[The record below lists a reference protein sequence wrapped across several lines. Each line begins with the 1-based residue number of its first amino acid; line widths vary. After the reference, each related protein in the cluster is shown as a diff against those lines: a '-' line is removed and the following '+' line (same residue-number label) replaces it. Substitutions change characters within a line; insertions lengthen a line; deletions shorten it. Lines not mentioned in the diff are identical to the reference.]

1 MSQRR
6 SLLTYTSAILGLV
19 AALGLGAC
27 SQKEEAKPAPKADV
41 KVEPKADTKPAEP
54 TKAAGPFKVAFVYV
68 GPVGDHGWS
77 YAHDQG
83 RKAVE
88 KEFGDKVKTSFAE
101 KVPEGA
107 DTERVVRDL
116 ASQGNDMIFATS
128 FGYMEGMLKVA
139 PEFPKV
145 KFEHATGFKTAD
157 NMRVYQVRMYET
169 AYLAGILAGK
179 TTKTNKLGFVGSVG
193 IPEVIRN
200 ANAFL
205 LGAQSVNPKAS
216 MKVLWINSWFDP
228 GKEKEAA
235 ETLIAQGADVL
246 IQNTDSTAVVQTA
259 EAKGKFAIG
268 WDSDM
273 STFAPKAHLASSVI
287 NWGPYY
293 IDAVKAAMDGSWKTG
308 SYLGG
313 TKEGLVDL
321 ISFNSSVS
329 EDTKKLVLEKRK
341 AIIDGTLHPF
351 AGPLVGQ
358 DGKEQLAKD
367 AKPEQKFL
375 DGMMFFVKGVD
386 GKIPE
391 EKK

>member
-1 MSQRR
+1 MLNRR
-6 SLLTYTSAILGLV
+6 SLFAVLGMA
-19 AALGLGAC
+19 AALGMSAC
-27 SQKEEAKPAPKADV
+27 SQKEEAKPAPK
-41 KVEPKADTKPAEP
+41 VEAPAAATP
-54 TKAAGPFKVAFVYV
+54 AAAPAAPAGPFKVAFVYV
-68 GPVGDHGWS
+68 GPVGDNGWS

-83 RKAVE
+83 RLALEKAL
-88 KEFGDKVKTSFAE
+88 GDKVKTSFAE

-107 DTERVVRDL
+107 DTERVVRDM
-116 ASQGNDMIFATS
+116 AAAGNDMIFATS
-128 FGYMEGMLKVA
+128 FGYMDGMLKVA

-145 KFEHATGFKTAD
+145 KFEHATGFKTAE

-169 AYLAGILAGK
+169 AYLAGVLAGK
-179 TTKTNKLGFVGSVG
+179 STKSNKLGFVGSIP

-205 LGAQSVNPKAS
+205 LGAQSVNPKATL
-216 MKVLWINSWFDP
+216 KIIWVNSWFDV

-273 STFAPKAHLASSVI
+273 AKFAPKAHLASSVI

-321 ISFNSSVS
+321 ISYNASVS
-329 EDTKKLVLEKRK
+329 EDTKKLVMEKRQ
-341 AIIDGTLHPF
+341 AIIDGNLHPF
-351 AGPLVGQ
+351 AGPLVAQ

-375 DGMMFFVKGVD
+375 DGMMFLVKGVD

>member
-19 AALGLGAC
+19 AALSLGAC

-41 KVEPKADTKPAEP
+41 KVEPKADAKPAEP
-54 TKAAGPFKVAFVYV
+54 AKPAGPFKVAFVYV

-273 STFAPKAHLASSVI
+273 SAFAPKAHLASSVI

-293 IDAVKAAMDGSWKTG
+293 VDAVKAAMDGSWKTG

>member
-1 MSQRR
+1 MFNRR
-6 SLLTYTSAILGLV
+6 SLFATVGIL

-27 SQKEEAKPAPKADV
+27 SQKEEAKPAAAPAAPAAAPVAEV
-41 KVEPKADTKPAEP
+41 KP
-54 TKAAGPFKVAFVYV
+54 AGPFKVAFVYV
-68 GPVGDHGWS
+68 GPIGDNGWT

-83 RKAVE
+83 RLAVE
-88 KEFGDKVKTSFAE
+88 KAFGDKVKTSYAE

-107 DTERVVRDL
+107 DTERVVRDM
-116 ASQGNDMIFATS
+116 ATQGNDMIFATS
-128 FGYMEGMLKVA
+128 FGYMDGMMKVA

-179 TTKTNKLGFVGSVG
+179 TTKSNKLGFVGSIP

-205 LGAQSVNPKAS
+205 LGAQSVNPKTT
-216 MKVLWINSWFDP
+216 MKVIWVNSWFDA

-273 STFAPKAHLASSVI
+273 AKFAPKAHLASSVI

-293 IDAVKAAMDGSWKTG
+293 VDAVKAAMDGSWKTG

-313 TKEGLVDL
+313 TKEGLVDI

-329 EDTKKLVLEKRK
+329 EETKKLVMDKRQ
-341 AIIDGTLHPF
+341 AIIDGTLLPF
-351 AGPLVGQ
+351 AGPVQGQ
-358 DGKEQLAKD
+358 DGKEQFAKGTNPD
-367 AKPEQKFL
+367 QKVL

>member
-1 MSQRR
+1 MLNRR
-6 SLLTYTSAILGLV
+6 SLFAVLGMA
-19 AALGLGAC
+19 AALGISAC
-27 SQKEEAKPAPKADV
+27 SQKEEAKPAPK
-41 KVEPKADTKPAEP
+41 VEAPAAAAEP
-54 TKAAGPFKVAFVYV
+54 AKPAGPFKVAFVYV
-68 GPVGDHGWS
+68 GPVGDNGWS

-83 RKAVE
+83 RLALEKAL
-88 KEFGDKVKTSFAE
+88 GDKVKTSFAE

-107 DTERVVRDL
+107 DTERVVRDM
-116 ASQGNDMIFATS
+116 AAAGNDMIFATS
-128 FGYMEGMLKVA
+128 FGYMDGMLKVA

-145 KFEHATGFKTAD
+145 KFEHATGFKTAE

-169 AYLAGILAGK
+169 AYLAGVLAGK
-179 TTKTNKLGFVGSVG
+179 STKSNKLGFVGSIP

-205 LGAQSVNPKAS
+205 LGAQSVNPKS
-216 MKVLWINSWFDP
+216 TLKIIWVNSWFDV

-273 STFAPKAHLASSVI
+273 AKFAPKAHLASSVI

-321 ISFNSSVS
+321 ISFNASVP
-329 EDTKKLVLEKRK
+329 EETKKLVMEKRQ
-341 AIIDGTLHPF
+341 AIIDGNLHPF

-375 DGMMFFVKGVD
+375 DGMMFLIKGVD

>member
-6 SLLTYTSAILGLV
+6 SLLTYSSAIVGLV

-27 SQKEEAKPAPKADV
+27 SQKEEAKPAPK
-41 KVEPKADTKPAEP
+41 VEAPAETKPAEAAKP
-54 TKAAGPFKVAFVYV
+54 AGPFKVAFVYV

-77 YAHDQG
+77 YAHDLG

-116 ASQGNDMIFATS
+116 ATQGNDMIFATS
-128 FGYMEGMLKVA
+128 FGYMDGMLKVA

-169 AYLAGILAGK
+169 AYLAGVLAGK
-179 TTKTNKLGFVGSVG
+179 TTKSNKLGFVGSIP
-193 IPEVIRN
+193 IPEVVRN

-205 LGAQSVNPKAS
+205 LGAQSVNAKAT
-216 MKVLWINSWFDP
+216 MKILWINSWFDP

-259 EAKGKFAIG
+259 EAKGKFAFG

-273 STFAPKAHLASSVI
+273 SSFAPKAHLASSVI

-293 IDAVKAAMDGSWKTG
+293 VDAVKAAMDGSWKTG

-313 TKEGLVDL
+313 TKEGLVD
-321 ISFNSSVS
+321 IVSFNSSVS
-329 EDTKKLVLEKRK
+329 EDTKKLVMERRK
-341 AIIDGTLHPF
+341 AIVDGTLHPF
-351 AGPLVGQ
+351 AGPLVSQ

-367 AKPEQKFL
+367 AKPEAKFL

-391 EKK
+391 QKK

>member
-1 MSQRR
+1 MMKRR
-6 SLLTYTSAILGLV
+6 SVSASLVAMVGLAATLGLS
-19 AALGLGAC
+19 AC
-27 SQKEEAKPAPKADV
+27 SQKEEAKPAAKAQPAEAPKA
-41 KVEPKADTKPAEP
+41 VEAPKP
-54 TKAAGPFKVAFVYV
+54 AGPFKVAFVYV

-83 RKAVE
+83 KIAVE
-88 KEFGDKVKTSFAE
+88 KALGDKVKTTITE

-107 DTERVVRDL
+107 DAERVIRDL
-116 ASQGNDMIFATS
+116 AANGNDMVFATS
-128 FGYMEGMLKVA
+128 FGYMDPMLKVA
-139 PEFPKV
+139 GEFPKV
-145 KFEHATGFKTAD
+145 KFEHATGFKTAE
-157 NMRVYQVRMYET
+157 NLRVYQVRMYET
-169 AYLAGILAGK
+169 AYLAGVLAGK
-179 TTKTNKLGFVGSVG
+179 TTKTNKLGFVGS
-193 IPEVIRN
+193 IPISEVVRN

-205 LGAQSVNPKAS
+205 LGAQSVNPKAT
-216 MKVLWINSWFDP
+216 MKVLWVNSWFDP

-259 EAKGKFAIG
+259 ESKGKMAFG

-273 STFAPKAHLASSVI
+273 SKFAPKAHLASSVI

-293 IDAVKAAMDGSWKTG
+293 VDAVKAAMDGSWKTG

-313 TKEGLVDL
+313 AKEGLVDL
-321 ISFNSSVS
+321 VSFNASVS
-329 EDTKKLVLEKRK
+329 EDNKKLVMGKRQD
-341 AIIDGTLHPF
+341 IIDGKLHPF

>member
-6 SLLTYTSAILGLV
+6 SLLTYSSAVLGLV

-27 SQKEEAKPAPKADV
+27 SQKEEAKPAAKPAETKA
-41 KVEPKADTKPAEP
+41 ADAKPAEP
-54 TKAAGPFKVAFVYV
+54 AKPTGPFKVAFVYV

-77 YAHDQG
+77 YAHDLG

-116 ASQGNDMIFATS
+116 ATQGNDMIFATS
-128 FGYMEGMLKVA
+128 FGYMDGMLKVA

-169 AYLAGILAGK
+169 AYLAGVLAGK
-179 TTKTNKLGFVGSVG
+179 TTKSNKLGFVGSIP
-193 IPEVIRN
+193 IPEVVRN

-205 LGAQSVNPKAS
+205 LGAQSVNAKAT
-216 MKVLWINSWFDP
+216 MKILWINSWFDP

-259 EAKGKFAIG
+259 EAKGKFAFG

-273 STFAPKAHLASSVI
+273 SSFAPKAHLASSVI

-293 IDAVKAAMDGSWKTG
+293 VDAVKAAMDGSWKTG

-313 TKEGLVDL
+313 TKEGLVD
-321 ISFNSSVS
+321 IVSFNSTVS
-329 EDTKKLVLEKRK
+329 AETKKLVQDKRQ

-358 DGKEQLAKD
+358 DGKEQLAKET
-367 AKPEQKFL
+367 KPEQKFL
-375 DGMMFFVKGVD
+375 DEMMFFIKGVD

-391 EKK
+391 AKK

>member
-1 MSQRR
+1 MLNRR
-6 SLLTYTSAILGLV
+6 SLFAVLGMA
-19 AALGLGAC
+19 AALGMSAC
-27 SQKEEAKPAPKADV
+27 SQKEEAKPAPK
-41 KVEPKADTKPAEP
+41 VEAPAAATP
-54 TKAAGPFKVAFVYV
+54 VAAPAAPAGPFKVAFVYV
-68 GPVGDHGWS
+68 GPVGDNGWS

-83 RKAVE
+83 RLALEKAL
-88 KEFGDKVKTSFAE
+88 GDKVKTSFAE

-107 DTERVVRDL
+107 DTERVVRDM
-116 ASQGNDMIFATS
+116 AAAGNDMIFATS
-128 FGYMEGMLKVA
+128 FGYMDGMLKVA

-145 KFEHATGFKTAD
+145 KFEHATGFKTAE

-169 AYLAGILAGK
+169 AYLAGVLAGK
-179 TTKTNKLGFVGSVG
+179 STKSNKLGFVGSIP

-205 LGAQSVNPKAS
+205 LGAQSVNPKATL
-216 MKVLWINSWFDP
+216 KIIWVNSWFDV

-273 STFAPKAHLASSVI
+273 AKFAPKAHLASSVI

-321 ISFNSSVS
+321 ISFNASVS
-329 EDTKKLVLEKRK
+329 EDTKKLVMEKRQ
-341 AIIDGTLHPF
+341 AIIDGNLHPF
-351 AGPLVGQ
+351 AGPLVAQ

-375 DGMMFFVKGVD
+375 DGMMFLVKGVD

>member
-41 KVEPKADTKPAEP
+41 KVEPKADAKPAEP
-54 TKAAGPFKVAFVYV
+54 TKPAGPFKVAFVYV

>member
-1 MSQRR
+1 MFNRR
-6 SLLTYTSAILGLV
+6 SLIATAGLV
-19 AALGLGAC
+19 AALGLSAC
-27 SQKEEAKPAPKADV
+27 SQKEEAKPAAAPAAPVAAPAVEV
-41 KVEPKADTKPAEP
+41 KP
-54 TKAAGPFKVAFVYV
+54 AGPFKVAFVYV
-68 GPVGDHGWS
+68 GPVGDNGWT

-83 RKAVE
+83 RIAVE
-88 KEFGDKVKTSFAE
+88 KAFGDKVKTSFAE

-107 DTERVVRDL
+107 DTERVVRDM
-116 ASQGNDMIFATS
+116 ATQGNDMIFATS
-128 FGYMEGMLKVA
+128 FGYMDGMLKVA

-179 TTKTNKLGFVGSVG
+179 TTKTNKLGFVGSIP

-205 LGAQSVNPKAS
+205 LGAQSVNPKTT
-216 MKVLWINSWFDP
+216 MKIIWVNSWFDA

-273 STFAPKAHLASSVI
+273 AKFAPKAHLASSVI

-293 IDAVKAAMDGSWKTG
+293 VDAVKAAMDGTWKTG

-313 TKEGLVDL
+313 AKEGLVDL
-321 ISFNSSVS
+321 VSFNASVS
-329 EDTKKLVLEKRK
+329 EETKKLVMEKRQ
-341 AIIDGTLHPF
+341 AIIDGTLVPF
-351 AGPLVGQ
+351 AGPILGQ
-358 DGKEQLAKD
+358 DGKEQIAKD
-367 AKPEQKFL
+367 TKPEQKVL
-375 DGMMFFVKGVD
+375 DGMMFLVKGMD